1 MTMSQV
7 IILLYRVVFQCTIEI
22 EIKGVFVPFVF
33 IYFRLIYTD
42 IVSENV
48 I

>member
-7 IILLYRVVFQCTIEI
+7 ITLLYGIVFQCTIGI
-22 EIKGVFVPFVF
+22 EHKGVSVPFVF

>member
-1 MTMSQV
+1 MTLSQV
-7 IILLYRVVFQCTIEI
+7 ITLLYWTVFQCTIEI
-22 EIKGVFVPFVF
+22 EQKGVSVPFVF
-33 IYFRLIYTD
+33 IYYRLIYTD